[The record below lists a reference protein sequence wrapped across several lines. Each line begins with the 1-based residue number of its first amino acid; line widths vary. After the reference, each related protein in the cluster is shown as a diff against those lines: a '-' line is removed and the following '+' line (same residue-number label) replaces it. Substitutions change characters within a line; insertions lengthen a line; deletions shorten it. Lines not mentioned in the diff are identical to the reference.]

1 MADDAILNERF
12 AAFTRMELVVSVAV
26 VAVLGGL
33 LLVGFRKSKAAAMVA
48 KCATQ
53 QKASLLGLKTYAN
66 DGGNSIRGFPTKIPL
81 ATLSANQGPS
91 DSPLV
96 LYFRAAA
103 KELETPIWLWC
114 PGERRERLA
123 TNWASLSRSNISY
136 FLSLD
141 AQPDSPE
148 MIMLG
153 DRHFETELTR
163 SGDRLEL
170 NRNVRLRW
178 GRTPHDGIG
187 QFALADGSVQRS
199 LTTNLAEL
207 VVPSLARIATNRLE
221 SP

>member
-1 MADDAILNERF
+1 MPEGRNANERL
-12 AAFTRMELVVSVAV
+12 AAFTRTELVISV
-26 VAVLGGL
+26 VAVTVLGC
-33 LLVGFRKSKAAAMVA
+33 LLVMGLRKSKAAAMVS

-66 DGGNSIRGFPTKIPL
+66 DGSNSAPGFQTKIPL

-103 KELETPIWLWC
+103 KELETPVWLWC
-114 PGERRERLA
+114 PGEPREKLT
-123 TNWASLSRSNISY
+123 TNWATLSRTNISY

-148 MIMLG
+148 MILLG
-153 DRHFETELTR
+153 DRHFEFELNKSVDQLELTR
-163 SGDRLEL
+163 NSR
-170 NRNVRLRW
+170 VRW
-178 GRTPHDGIG
+178 GRTPHDSIG

-199 LTTNLAEL
+199 HTTNLAEF
-207 VVPSLARIATNRLE
+207 VAPSLARTATNRLE
-221 SP
+221 FP